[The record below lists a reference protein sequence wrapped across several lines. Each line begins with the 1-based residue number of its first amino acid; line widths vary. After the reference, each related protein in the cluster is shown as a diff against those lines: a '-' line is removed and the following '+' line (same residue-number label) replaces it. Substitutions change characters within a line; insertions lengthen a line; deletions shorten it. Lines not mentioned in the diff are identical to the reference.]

1 MYRIRSYNKSVGK
14 TMYFQYYGD
23 THGFTFVVDAATT
36 FDNVDD
42 ATEAFDRA
50 VRGLTGNSD
59 CFVEMEFSQIPDHWK
74 VVWNEVSTPI
84 FELQR
89 L

>member
-1 MYRIRSYNKSVGK
+1 MYRIRSYNKSVEK
-14 TMYFQYYGD
+14 VMYFQYYGD
-23 THGFTFVVDAATT
+23 THGFTFVEHAATT
-36 FDNVDD
+36 FDSVDD

-59 CFVEMEFSQIPDHWK
+59 CFVEMEFSQIPDQWK
-74 VVWNEVSTPI
+74 VVWNEVSKAL
-84 FELQR
+84 FDLQR